1 MKTIESIE
9 VIELVDEQPDLSYL
23 KQYFASNDPTEKQYA
38 KQDKARLE
46 EYDQGYWSMIGIRA
60 KAVITING
68 TLETIETAG
77 LWGIESDSDSSYLE
91 EIGKEE
97 KIELAEMLKEIG
109 FSQSQIEEAEN

>member
-9 VIELVDEQPDLSYL
+9 VIELPDDQPDLSWL
-23 KQYFASNDPTEKQYA
+23 EDTEDKDKKHL

-46 EYDQGYWSMIGIRA
+46 EYNQGYWSMIGIRA

-68 TLETIETAG
+68 TLETIESAG
-77 LWGIESDSDSSYLE
+77 LWGIESDSDPSYLE

-97 KIELAEMLKEIG
+97 KSELGEMLKEIG
-109 FSQSQIEEAEN
+109 FSQSQIKEAEN

>member
-23 KQYFASNDPTEKQYA
+23 EQYFASNDPTEKQYA
-38 KQDKARLE
+38 KQDKARL
-46 EYDQGYWSMIGIRA
+46 DQYGHSWYMIGIRA

-77 LWGIESDSDSSYLE
+77 LWGTESDSDPSYLE

-97 KIELAEMLKEIG
+97 KLELGEMLKEIG
-109 FSQSQIEEAEN
+109 FSQSQIKEAEN